1 MLAFAIISLVLACL
15 FSFLYLSIFVYAALS
30 DERLSF
36 GGLLYILFNLL
47 AGIIWLAT
55 SAAFCQVLA

>member
-15 FSFLYLSIFVYAALS
+15 FCLLYLSIFVYAALS
-30 DERLSF
+30 DERLSL

-55 SAAFCQVLA
+55 SAVFCQVLT